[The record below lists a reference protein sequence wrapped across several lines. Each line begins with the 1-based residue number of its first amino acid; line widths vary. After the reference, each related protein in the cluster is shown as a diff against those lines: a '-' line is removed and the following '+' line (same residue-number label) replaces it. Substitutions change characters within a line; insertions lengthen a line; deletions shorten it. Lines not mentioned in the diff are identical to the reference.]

1 MAVVAILPEGNNE
14 EKMKSVRHLFIGLI
28 LMLSLF
34 AGRSVS
40 AQDYKDTEVGVV
52 EKLDSIIPMKLVF
65 NDEQGVPVEIGSL
78 INKPTILLFV
88 YFDCPGICPALLSGT
103 ADVLERLDM
112 KLGKDYEV
120 VTVSFNPADS
130 PPAAVRLKKNY
141 IHEKLQPDASSW
153 HFLTGDSASI
163 YTLTNA
169 AGFYY
174 QKAGV
179 DYIHPSC
186 LIILS
191 PSGKITRYLYGTT
204 FLPFDLKMALI
215 EAQKGLSR
223 PTINRVLEFCFNYD
237 PDGRKYTLQVTKI
250 SATIIIFFA
259 IVLLIILIIRSN
271 RKRSKKQKSTYD
283 RE

>member
-1 MAVVAILPEGNNE
+1 MIL
-14 EKMKSVRHLFIGLI
+14 IGGL
-28 LMLSLF
+28 
-34 AGRSVS
+34 SVS
-40 AQDYKDTEVGVV
+40 AQDFKDNEVGVV

-65 NDEQGVPVEIGSL
+65 TDEQGRPVEIGSL
-78 INKPTILLFV
+78 ITKPTILLFV

-103 ADVLERLDM
+103 TNVLERLDM
-112 KLGKDYEV
+112 KMGKDYEV

-130 PPAAVRLKKNY
+130 PPAAVRMKKNY
-141 IHEKLQPDASSW
+141 IHEKLLPDAASW
-153 HFLTGDSASI
+153 HFLTGDSATI
-163 YTLTNA
+163 YKLTNA

-259 IVLLIILIIRSN
+259 IVLLIILIVRSN
-271 RKRSKKQKSTYD
+271 RKRSKKQQP
-283 RE
+283 

>member
-1 MAVVAILPEGNNE
+1 MKRVVHFSGRLILWIT
-14 EKMKSVRHLFIGLI
+14 LIIGL
-28 LMLSLF
+28 S
-34 AGRSVS
+34 AT
-40 AQDYKDTEVGVV
+40 AQDMKDTEVGVV

-65 NDEQGVPVEIGSL
+65 NDEQGVPVELGTL
-78 INKPTILLFV
+78 ITKPTILFFV
-88 YFDCPGICPALLSGT
+88 YFDCPGICPALLGGT
-103 ADVLERLDM
+103 ANVLERLDM
-112 KLGKDYEV
+112 KMGKDYEV
-120 VTVSFNPADS
+120 ITVSFNPADS

-141 IHEKLQPDASSW
+141 VHEKLQPDAGSW

-163 YTLTNA
+163 YKLTNA
-169 AGFYY
+169 AGFFY

-259 IVLLIILIIRSN
+259 IVLLIILVVRSN
-271 RKRSKKQKSTYD
+271 RKRSKNQQL
-283 RE
+283 